1 MNKKIIWGILGVII
15 IIIALVSMNVLQEN
29 AKEAKEKRNVK
40 LDMFKRRRNF
50 IIILN

>member
-1 MNKKIIWGILGVII
+1 MNKKIIWGILGVIV

-40 LDMFKRRRNF
+40 LDMFKRQRNF
-50 IIILN
+50 IIILK

>member
-29 AKEAKEKRNVK
+29 AKEAKEKGT
-40 LDMFKRRRNF
+40 
-50 IIILN
+50 